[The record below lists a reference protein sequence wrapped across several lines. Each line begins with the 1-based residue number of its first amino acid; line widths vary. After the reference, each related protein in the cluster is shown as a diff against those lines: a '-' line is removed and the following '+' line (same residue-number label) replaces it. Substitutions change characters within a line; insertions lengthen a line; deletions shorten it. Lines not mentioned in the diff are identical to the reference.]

1 MLDATAILERQV
13 PRWLTQGT
21 SAVLSGRSK
30 GAIRDLCRKGV
41 LRSVVPS
48 SFTTRR
54 VVETA
59 SLEKLMGR
67 PIEFDKWIE
76 CEQRA
81 DDFYRSQPDNSNR
94 AN

>member
-1 MLDATAILERQV
+1 MLDPTALLERKV

-21 SAVLSGRSK
+21 AAVLSGRSK
-30 GAIRDLCRKGV
+30 GAIRDLVRKGV
-41 LRSVVPS
+41 LRSLVPS

-67 PIEFDKWIE
+67 EIEFTAYLAS
-76 CEQRA
+76 EQCA
-81 DDFYRSQPDNSNR
+81 HDFYRSQPENHQR
-94 AN
+94 A